1 MKIFWTAYY
10 EFVKNIRDIRVLIA
24 LIVFPISVIILLG
37 TAFDDKL
44 SEDNKSKITVGY
56 VILDDGDVGKG
67 FQKLLNSEEISKLL
81 KASSYASETDAAD
94 AAAKG
99 QIDNYIIVPENTTKS
114 LLNGTKAEIQ
124 LDGNKNIE
132 LVQTVLDSYIQKN
145 NAYSVA
151 FQLSKNTPTSENQKD
166 ASSNFERIASA
177 NNKLPTAI
185 DYYSVLTLLQV
196 MAMGA
201 ILGINIV
208 GRNQQ
213 SNIHLRLYSVPTSKW
228 TIICGKVLG
237 SSMFL
242 FISCIITV
250 IFTKYVY
257 HANWDGNLLLIALV
271 LIVFSFLSIGIGIM
285 ARAYMNN
292 FVSALGIAF
301 LVILVTSSAGG
312 AITPAITFQILN
324 VINPIHYAKVLIF
337 GVLYNYPNEVMYK
350 SAAGLLSIVAVLY
363 SLSFL
368 KLRRINYD
376 NI

>member
-10 EFVKNIRDIRVLIA
+10 EFIKNIRDIRVLIA
-24 LIVFPISVIILLG
+24 LIAFPISIIILLG
-37 TAFDDKL
+37 TAFDGKL
-44 SEDNKSKITVGY
+44 SEDNKSQITVGY

-67 FQKLLNSEEISKLL
+67 FLQLLESEEISKLL
-81 KASSYASETDAAD
+81 KASSYSSEADAAD
-94 AAAKG
+94 AAGKG
-99 QIDNYIIVPENTTKS
+99 RIDNYIVVPENTTKN
-114 LLNGTKAEIQ
+114 LLNGTKAEIR

-132 LVQTVLDSYIQKN
+132 LVETVLNSYIQKS

-151 FQLSKNTPTSENQKD
+151 LQLSKKLPEAQKET
-166 ASSNFERIASA
+166 SSNFERIASA

-208 GRNQQ
+208 GRTQQ
-213 SNIHLRLYSVPTSKW
+213 SNIHIRLYSVPTSKW
-228 TIICGKVLG
+228 IVIYGKVLG

-285 ARAYMNN
+285 AHAYMNN
-292 FVSALGIAF
+292 YISALGIAF

-312 AITPAITFQILN
+312 AITPVITFQSLN
-324 VINPIHYAKVLIF
+324 VINPIYYAKVLIF

-350 SAAGLLSIVAVLY
+350 SAAGLLSIVVVLY